1 VFKRSI
7 ARGDRGSVRAGK
19 SGKTRDPIINW
30 KMPANDACY
39 SGRIETMHVLGRLLL
54 VGITLNFVA
63 LASVAEAAEDP
74 AKYPSRAIHIIVG
87 FNPGG
92 GNDII
97 ARIFGQK
104 LSESFDQPVVIENKP
119 GGGAILATEYVAR
132 SEPDG
137 YTLLVGASGAMVI
150 NPAVYAKLQ
159 YDTLRDFVPVSEL
172 GSFPLILIVGAES
185 PFKSLAD
192 LVAYAKQNPD
202 KANYASS
209 SAAFQLATELF
220 KQKTGATMQMIPYKG
235 ANDSV
240 VAVIAGEVTAAI
252 ADAGPVSS
260 QVSGGRARALAVAAP
275 KRMEEMPDVPTMKEA
290 GADVE
295 AVLWSGIFAPKD
307 TPPLI
312 VKKLEAEFI
321 RIARIPNVVSRLKL
335 LNIESVG
342 NSSEE
347 FSRIIASDS
356 ERWTAVARAGNI
368 QIEQ

>member
-1 VFKRSI
+1 MK
-7 ARGDRGSVRAGK
+7 
-19 SGKTRDPIINW
+19 
-30 KMPANDACY
+30 AC
-39 SGRIETMHVLGRLLL
+39 RRLLL
-54 VGITLNFVA
+54 LTIASCAITVGPMA
-63 LASVAEAAEDP
+63 RAAEDS

-87 FNPGG
+87 FTPGG
-92 GNDII
+92 GNDLI
-97 ARIFGQK
+97 ARIVGQK
-104 LSESFDQPVVIENKP
+104 LSESLGQPVVIENKP

-132 SEPDG
+132 AEPDG

-159 YDTLRDFVPVSEL
+159 YDTLRDFIPVSEL
-172 GSFPLILIVGAES
+172 GSFPLILIVSAKS

-220 KQKTGATMQMIPYKG
+220 KQKTGAPMLMIPYKG

-240 VAVIAGEVTAAI
+240 VAVIAGDVTATI
-252 ADAGPVSS
+252 ADAGPVSV
-260 QVSGGRARALAVAAP
+260 QVHGGQVRALGVAAP
-275 KRMEEMPDVPTMKEA
+275 RRIDDMPDVPTMKEA

-295 AVLWSGIFAPKD
+295 AVLWSGIFVPKNTAAPV
-307 TPPLI
+307 

-321 RIARIPNVVSRLKL
+321 RIARLPDVVARLKL

-347 FSRIIASDS
+347 FSRIIASDLA
-356 ERWTAVARAGNI
+356 RWADVARAGNMK
-368 QIEQ
+368 IEP